1 MSFDTD
7 ATGNS
12 EVAWLLALFKNFTL
26 IKLLYQQVKRRNGK
40 KRQIYN

>member
-1 MSFDTD
+1 MRFDTD

-26 IKLLYQQVKRRNGK
+26 IKLLYQQVKCRNGK
-40 KRQIYN
+40 KKKNI